1 VTLRDLLEPMN
12 RLSVS
17 SSELSN
23 SKQRMVGVSV
33 RLKEE
38 RKRLGLSQEAAAKAL
53 GISVDSL
60 YGYEKNKTNPPV
72 SVLLPFSD
80 IGADVQYIVTGIRA
94 STLLP
99 EAEQQLITAFRAATA
114 DGQSA
119 ILATATALSGVV
131 TASKEPKSGTT
142 QIFTGEVGQNISG
155 GFKGDHV
162 FHFGK
167 K

>member
-1 VTLRDLLEPMN
+1 MDQ
-12 RLSVS
+12 LSVS

-23 SKQRMVGVSV
+23 SKQRMVGVSA

-80 IGADVQYIVTGIRA
+80 LGADVQYIVTGKRA
-94 STLLP
+94 SALLP
-99 EAEQQLITAFRAATA
+99 EAVQQLIAAFLSATT

-131 TASKEPKSGTT
+131 TANKAATSGTT
-142 QIFTGEVGQNISG
+142 QIFHGEVGQNISG
-155 GFKGDHV
+155 GFKGNHT
-162 FHFGK
+162 FTFGK